1 MNLPPIDENAGLVS
15 GVAFIAFVVWKMW
28 LRLRHDTR
36 EDSAEARDH
45 RAEGD
50 VVTLLREEVRRLSDS
65 VRVISEA
72 LNEERFARYE
82 AERLSRELKNRVE
95 ILERR
100 LRELGDTP

>member
-1 MNLPPIDENAGLVS
+1 MNLTPIEDNAGVVS
-15 GVAFIAFVVWKMW
+15 GLAFLLLVIWKSW
-28 LRLRHDTR
+28 LRFRRDNR

-50 VVTLLREEVRRLSDS
+50 VVGLLREEVMRLADS

-72 LNEERFARYE
+72 LETERIARYA
-82 AERLSRELKNRVE
+82 AERLARDLGVRVE

-100 LRELGDTP
+100 LRSLGHTP